1 MGAGQPKRL
10 IDPTE
15 AFEDEPTAPDL
26 AADDESGAGTGGSD
40 PWASL
45 RKPGAP
51 ARPAP
56 DSDLTA
62 DQLRIRELEDRLAKS
77 EGQKDPEPQLVAADP
92 GSDQNILIHFLEDG
106 FTALGQVWMR
116 GQELEFTPGSPA
128 YNDTIDR
135 EGKSWLDYRDR
146 EFDQVDKWG
155 KIMFRKGPWPG
166 KSFKD
171 ATFVALKSLSGAG
184 TVPVPTED
192 ELTAA
197 EQRERSRRRAA
208 PTFPKA

>member
-1 MGAGQPKRL
+1 MGTGQPKRL

-15 AFEDEPTAPDL
+15 AFDDEPTVPEVAADQEPAPD
-26 AADDESGAGTGGSD
+26 AGDAD

-45 RKPGAP
+45 RKPAAP
-51 ARPAP
+51 QRPAP
-56 DSDLTA
+56 DSELTA
-62 DQLRIRELEDRLAKS
+62 DQLRIRDLEHRLAKS
-77 EGQKDPEPQLVAADP
+77 EGQKDPEPELVVADP
-92 GSDQNILIHFLEDG
+92 ASDKNILIHFLEDG

-116 GQELEFTPGSPA
+116 GQELEFTPGSAA
-128 YNDTIDR
+128 YRDTIDR
-135 EGKSWLDYRDR
+135 DGKSWLDYRHH

-171 ATFVALKSLSGAG
+171 AKFEPLKSLSGEG
-184 TVPVPTED
+184 SVPAPTEE
-192 ELTAA
+192 ELTTA
-197 EQRERSRRRAA
+197 EKRERSRRRAA